1 MVKLIAAFSPKGGA
15 GTSMIIANLSIYLAQ
30 KGKKV
35 LLIDAAPN
43 GGTLHSYLNLPSIA
57 VSDEVAEHFSVL
69 PLISTDYQNLS
80 FFSNLQHQGSRIS
93 ELLIRWQGE
102 IGQGQFDFIFIDMGS
117 VINSDLMD
125 VIGIAD
131 YSLMFISPDFVS
143 FEKSNYF
150 FRELVNYRLRNV
162 ELKYDL
168 QLETQNIRRAKK
180 DYLFT
185 FRNLLV
191 LLSQAIPKNAN
202 QIANI
207 ESGLKIGIV
216 YNGLRNS
223 ADKELAQLYRFIIS
237 NSFGIETD
245 YISEIAYSDLVPTSI
260 AAMKPV
266 VTLEAN
272 DEFIDALDDLVSTL
286 SSRLFQQS
294 AVKKKLRI
302 NPFNYYEWFGLD
314 RGCSTF
320 DINNQYEKLKKL
332 YVSDNPMLRDIYG
345 DSDLFILNALVDAIF
360 KELNDNEIRREYDM
374 DIDSHLV
381 SLETSFPDIF
391 IIGEVIK
398 KYNRVKKRE
407 VLVKKDVYGRSAEKE
422 VSSSVDNDFVDAN
435 DIFNKYR
442 DVPVTGDLLRK
453 IREELGISYELIIS
467 RTKISNTV
475 LYAIENDKYSQLP
488 ADLYV
493 KNFVQQYCKTLKL
506 NHGNTE
512 AIASG
517 YIKSK
522 NAPAVPDEPA
532 PAQAVPE
539 ENQQAKA

>member
-43 GGTLHSYLNLPSIA
+43 GGTLHAYLNLPTIA

-69 PLISTDYQNLS
+69 PLISTNYQNLS
-80 FFSNLQHQGSRIS
+80 FFSNLQHQGSKIS
-93 ELLIRWQGE
+93 ELLIRWKGE
-102 IGQGQFDFIFIDMGS
+102 MGQGQFDFVFIDMGS
-117 VINSDLMD
+117 VVNPDLME

-150 FRELVNYRLRNV
+150 FRELVNYRLRNL
-162 ELKYDL
+162 ELKYDI

-191 LLSQAIPKNAN
+191 LLSQAIPKNSN

-207 ESGLKIGIV
+207 ETDLKIGIV
-216 YNGLRNS
+216 YNGMRNS

-237 NSFGIETD
+237 SSFGIDTD
-245 YISEIAYSDLVPTSI
+245 CIAEIAYSDLVPTSI

-272 DEFIDALDDLVSTL
+272 SEFIDALDDLVSTL

-294 AVKKKLRI
+294 SVKKKLRI
-302 NPFNYYEWFGLD
+302 TPFNYYEWFGLD

-332 YVSDNPMLRDIYG
+332 YVSDNPMLRDIYE
-345 DSDLFILNALVDAIF
+345 DSDLFILNALVDTIF
-360 KELNDNEIRREYDM
+360 KELNDPEIRREYDM
-374 DIDSHLV
+374 DIATHLL

-398 KYNRVKKRE
+398 KYYRVKKRE
-407 VLVKKDVYGRSAEKE
+407 VLVKKDVFGRSAEKE
-422 VSSSVDNDFVDAN
+422 VSSSGDGDLIDAN
-435 DIFNKYR
+435 NIFNKYR
-442 DVPVTGDLLRK
+442 DLPITGDLLRK
-453 IREELGISYELIIS
+453 IREEVGISYELIIS

-475 LYAIENDKYSQLP
+475 LYAIENDMYNQLP

-506 NHGNTE
+506 NSANTE
-512 AIASG
+512 FIASG
-517 YIKSK
+517 YIRSK
-522 NAPAVPDEPA
+522 NAGA
-532 PAQAVPE
+532 AVPE
-539 ENQQAKA
+539 LSAEDASQQEKAHES

>member
-15 GTSMIIANLSIYLAQ
+15 GTSLIIANLSIYLAQ

-43 GGTLHSYLNLPSIA
+43 GGTLHAYLNLPTIA

-80 FFSNLQHQGSRIS
+80 FFSNLLHQGTKIS
-93 ELLIRWQGE
+93 ELLVRWQME
-102 IGQGQFDFIFIDMGS
+102 IRQGQYDFVFIDMGS
-117 VINSDLMD
+117 VINSDLME

-162 ELKYDL
+162 ELKYDIL
-168 QLETQNIRRAKK
+168 LETQNIRRAKK

-191 LLSQAIPKNAN
+191 LLSQAIPKNSN

-207 ESGLKIGIV
+207 EDLKIGIV
-216 YNGLRNS
+216 YNGMKNS
-223 ADKELAQLYRFIIS
+223 ADRELTSLYQFIIS
-237 NSFGIETD
+237 SSFGVETD
-245 YISEIAYSDLVPTSI
+245 CIAEIAYSDLVPTSI

-266 VTLEAN
+266 VTLEKNA
-272 DEFIDALDDLVSTL
+272 EFIDVLDNLASTL
-286 SSRLFQQS
+286 SAYLFQQS
-294 AVKKKLRI
+294 SAKKKLKI
-302 NPFNYYEWFGLD
+302 TPFNYYEWFGLD
-314 RGCSTF
+314 RGCTSL
-320 DINNQYEKLKKL
+320 DIKNQYEKLKKL
-332 YVSDNPMLRDIYG
+332 YVVDNPMLRDIYG
-345 DSDLFILNALVDAIF
+345 DSDLFILNSLIDTIF
-360 KELNDNEIRREYDM
+360 KELNDSEIRREYDM

-391 IIGEVIK
+391 MIGEVIK
-398 KYNRVKKRE
+398 KYNRGKKRE
-407 VLVKKDVYGRSAEKE
+407 VLVKKDVFGRSAEKK
-422 VSSSVDNDFVDAN
+422 VSSQTESDFVDAN
-435 DIFNKYR
+435 EIYNKYR
-442 DVPVTGDLLRK
+442 DLAVTGDLLRK
-453 IREELGISYELIIS
+453 IREEVGISYELIIS
-467 RTKISNTV
+467 RTKISNGV
-475 LYAIENDKYSQLP
+475 LYAIENDMYQQLP

-493 KNFVQQYCKTLKL
+493 KNFVQQYCRTLKL
-506 NHGNTE
+506 NGENTE
-512 AIASG
+512 LIAAG

-522 NAPAVPDEPA
+522 NAPAKAENIS
-532 PAQAVPE
+532 VPE
-539 ENQQAKA
+539 ANPQEKI

>member
-43 GGTLHSYLNLPSIA
+43 GGTLHSYLNLPTIA

-80 FFSNLQHQGSRIS
+80 FFSNLQHQGSKIS
-93 ELLIRWQGE
+93 ELLMRWQGE
-102 IGQGQFDFIFIDMGS
+102 MGQVQFDFVFIDMGS
-117 VINSDLMD
+117 VINHDLMD

-131 YSLMFISPDFVS
+131 YSLMFLSPDFIS

-150 FRELVNYRLRNV
+150 FRELFNYRLRNV
-162 ELKYDL
+162 ELKYDI
-168 QLETQNIRRAKK
+168 QLETQNIRRAKN

-185 FRNLLV
+185 SRNLLV
-191 LLSQAIPKNAN
+191 LLSQAIPKTAN
-202 QIANI
+202 QIANVVND
-207 ESGLKIGIV
+207 LKIGIV
-216 YNGLRNS
+216 YNGVRNS
-223 ADKELAQLYRFIIS
+223 ADKELVQPYRFLIS

-245 YISEIAYSDLVPTSI
+245 SIAEIAYSDLVPTSV
-260 AAMKPV
+260 ATMKPV
-266 VTLEAN
+266 VTLEKNA
-272 DEFIDALDDLVSTL
+272 EFVDALDKFASTL
-286 SSRLFQQS
+286 SANLFQQS
-294 AVKKKLRI
+294 SVKKKLRVT
-302 NPFNYYEWFGLD
+302 PFNYYEWFGLD

-332 YVSDNPMLRDIYG
+332 YVGENPMLRDIYS
-345 DSDLFILNALVDAIF
+345 DSDLFILNSLVDTIF
-360 KELNDNEIRREYDM
+360 KELNDSEIRREYDM
-374 DIDSHLV
+374 DISSHLA

-407 VLVKKDVYGRSAEKE
+407 VLVKKDVFGRSAEKK
-422 VSSSVDNDFVDAN
+422 VVASSSSDFVDAN
-435 DIFNKYR
+435 EIFNKYR
-442 DVPVTGDLLRK
+442 DLPVTGDLLRK
-453 IREELGISYELIIS
+453 IREEVGISYELIIS
-467 RTKISNTV
+467 RTKISKMV
-475 LYAIENDKYSQLP
+475 LDAIENDKYAQLP

-506 NHGNTE
+506 NAANTE
-512 AIASG
+512 SIVLG
-517 YIKSK
+517 YLRSK
-522 NAPAVPDEPA
+522 NGPAVSETVPA
-532 PAQAVPE
+532 DA
-539 ENQQAKA
+539 ENQEVKA

>member
-43 GGTLHSYLNLPSIA
+43 GGTLHAYLNLPTIA

-69 PLISTDYQNLS
+69 PLISTNYQNLS
-80 FFSNLQHQGSRIS
+80 FFSNLQHQGSKIS
-93 ELLIRWQGE
+93 ELLIRWKGE
-102 IGQGQFDFIFIDMGS
+102 MGQGQFDFVFIDMGS
-117 VINSDLMD
+117 VVNPDLME

-150 FRELVNYRLRNV
+150 FRELVNYRLRNL
-162 ELKYDL
+162 ELKYDI

-191 LLSQAIPKNAN
+191 LLSQAIPKNSN

-207 ESGLKIGIV
+207 ETDLKIGIV
-216 YNGLRNS
+216 YNGMRNS

-237 NSFGIETD
+237 SSFGIDTD
-245 YISEIAYSDLVPTSI
+245 CIAEIAYSDLVPTSI

-272 DEFIDALDDLVSTL
+272 SEFIDALDDLVSTL

-294 AVKKKLRI
+294 SVKKKLRI
-302 NPFNYYEWFGLD
+302 TPFNYYEWFGLD

-332 YVSDNPMLRDIYG
+332 YVSDNPMLRDIY
-345 DSDLFILNALVDAIF
+345 
-360 KELNDNEIRREYDM
+360 E
-374 DIDSHLV
+374 H
-381 SLETSFPDIF
+381 
-391 IIGEVIK
+391 
-398 KYNRVKKRE
+398 
-407 VLVKKDVYGRSAEKE
+407 
-422 VSSSVDNDFVDAN
+422 
-435 DIFNKYR
+435 
-442 DVPVTGDLLRK
+442 
-453 IREELGISYELIIS
+453 
-467 RTKISNTV
+467 
-475 LYAIENDKYSQLP
+475 
-488 ADLYV
+488 
-493 KNFVQQYCKTLKL
+493 
-506 NHGNTE
+506 
-512 AIASG
+512 
-517 YIKSK
+517 
-522 NAPAVPDEPA
+522 
-532 PAQAVPE
+532 
-539 ENQQAKA
+539 

>member
-43 GGTLHSYLNLPSIA
+43 GGTLHAYLNLPTIA

-69 PLISTDYQNLS
+69 PLISTNYQNLS
-80 FFSNLQHQGSRIS
+80 FFSNLQHQGSKIS
-93 ELLIRWQGE
+93 ELLIRWKGE
-102 IGQGQFDFIFIDMGS
+102 MGQGQFDFVFIDMGS
-117 VINSDLMD
+117 VVNPDLME

-150 FRELVNYRLRNV
+150 FRELVNYRLRNL
-162 ELKYDL
+162 ELKYDI

-191 LLSQAIPKNAN
+191 LLSQAIPKNSN

-207 ESGLKIGIV
+207 ETDLKIGIV
-216 YNGLRNS
+216 YNGMRNS

-237 NSFGIETD
+237 SSFGIDTD
-245 YISEIAYSDLVPTSI
+245 CIAEIAYSDLVPTSI

-272 DEFIDALDDLVSTL
+272 SEFIDALDDLVSTL

-294 AVKKKLRI
+294 SVKKKLRI
-302 NPFNYYEWFGLD
+302 TPFNYYEWFGLD

-332 YVSDNPMLRDIYG
+332 YVSDNPMLRDIYE
-345 DSDLFILNALVDAIF
+345 DSDLFILNALVDTIF
-360 KELNDNEIRREYDM
+360 KELNDPEIRREYDM
-374 DIDSHLV
+374 DIATHLL

-407 VLVKKDVYGRSAEKE
+407 VLVKKDVFGRSAEKE
-422 VSSSVDNDFVDAN
+422 VSSSGDGDLIDAN
-435 DIFNKYR
+435 NIFNKYR
-442 DVPVTGDLLRK
+442 GLPITGDLLRK
-453 IREELGISYELIIS
+453 IREEVGISYELIIS

-475 LYAIENDKYSQLP
+475 LYAIENDMYNQLP

-506 NHGNTE
+506 NSANTE
-512 AIASG
+512 FIASG
-517 YIKSK
+517 YIRSK
-522 NAPAVPDEPA
+522 NAES
-532 PAQAVPE
+532 AVPE
-539 ENQQAKA
+539 LSAEDASQQEKAHES

>member
-43 GGTLHSYLNLPSIA
+43 GGTLHSYLNLPAIA

-80 FFSNLQHQGSRIS
+80 FFSNLQHQGSKIS
-93 ELLIRWQGE
+93 ELLTRWQGE
-102 IGQGQFDFIFIDMGS
+102 MEQGQFDFVFIDMGS
-117 VINSDLMD
+117 VINYDLMD
-125 VIGIAD
+125 VIAIAD

-162 ELKYDL
+162 ELKYDI

-185 FRNLLV
+185 FRNLLI
-191 LLSQAIPKNAN
+191 LLSQAMPKNAT

-207 ESGLKIGIV
+207 ESDLKIGIV
-216 YNGLRNS
+216 YNGVRSS
-223 ADKELAQLYRFIIS
+223 ADKELIQLYRFIIS
-237 NSFGIETD
+237 NSFGVDTD
-245 YISEIAYSDLVPTSI
+245 SIAEIAYSDLVPTSI

-266 VTLEAN
+266 VTLEKNA
-272 DEFIDALDDLVSTL
+272 EFIDALDKFVSTL
-286 SSRLFQQS
+286 SARIFQQS

-302 NPFNYYEWFGLD
+302 TPFNYYEWFGLD
-314 RGCSTF
+314 RGCSAF
-320 DINNQYEKLKKL
+320 DINSQYEKLKKL
-332 YVSDNPMLRDIYG
+332 YVGDNPLLRDIYE
-345 DSDLFILNALVDAIF
+345 DNDLFILNSLVDTIF
-360 KELNDNEIRREYDM
+360 KELNDPEIRREYDM
-374 DIDSHLV
+374 DIESHVV

-407 VLVKKDVYGRSAEKE
+407 VLVKKDVYGRSAEKVGE
-422 VSSSVDNDFVDAN
+422 VSQENDDFVDVN
-435 DIFNKYR
+435 EIFNKYR
-442 DVPVTGDLLRK
+442 ELPVTGDLLRK
-453 IREELGISYELIIS
+453 IREEVGISYELIIS
-467 RTKISNTV
+467 RTKISNMV
-475 LYAIENDKYSQLP
+475 LDAIENDKYAQLP

-506 NHGNTE
+506 NAENTKL
-512 AIASG
+512 IASG
-517 YIKSK
+517 YLKSK
-522 NAPAVPDEPA
+522 NAQLNPVEPAV
-532 PAQAVPE
+532 E
-539 ENQQAKA
+539 ENPQEKKV

>member
-15 GTSMIIANLSIYLAQ
+15 GTSMIVANLSIYLAQ

-43 GGTLHSYLNLPSIA
+43 GGTLHSYLNLPTIA

-80 FFSNLQHQGSRIS
+80 FFSNLQHQGSKIS

-102 IGQGQFDFIFIDMGS
+102 MGQGQFDFVFIDMGS
-117 VINSDLMD
+117 VINHDLMD

-131 YSLMFISPDFVS
+131 YSLMFLSPDFIS

-150 FRELVNYRLRNV
+150 FRELFNYRLRNV
-162 ELKYDL
+162 ELKYDI
-168 QLETQNIRRAKK
+168 QLETQNIKRAKN

-185 FRNLLV
+185 SRNLLV
-191 LLSQAIPKNAN
+191 LLSQAIPKTAN

-207 ESGLKIGIV
+207 VNDLKIGIV
-216 YNGLRNS
+216 YNGVRNS
-223 ADKELAQLYRFIIS
+223 ADKEFVQPYRFLIS
-237 NSFGIETD
+237 NSLGIETD
-245 YISEIAYSDLVPTSI
+245 SIAEIAYSDLVPTSI

-266 VTLEAN
+266 VTLEKNA
-272 DEFIDALDDLVSTL
+272 EFIDALDKFASTL

-302 NPFNYYEWFGLD
+302 TPFNYYEWFGLD

-332 YVSDNPMLRDIYG
+332 YVGDNPMLRDIYG
-345 DSDLFILNALVDAIF
+345 DSDLFIMNALVDTIF
-360 KELNDNEIRREYDM
+360 KELNDPEIRREYDM
-374 DIDSHLV
+374 DINSHLV

-398 KYNRVKKRE
+398 KYNRGKKRE
-407 VLVKKDVYGRSAEKE
+407 VLVKKDVFGRSAEKG
-422 VSSSVDNDFVDAN
+422 VSASSDGDFVDAN
-435 DIFNKYR
+435 EIFNKYR
-442 DVPVTGDLLRK
+442 GLPVTGDMLRK
-453 IREELGISYELIIS
+453 IREEVGISYELIIS
-467 RTKISNTV
+467 RTKISNGV
-475 LYAIENDKYSQLP
+475 LYAIENDMYQQLP

-506 NHGNTE
+506 SAVNTE

-517 YIKSK
+517 YLRSK
-522 NAPAVPDEPA
+522 NVPAVAEP
-532 PAQAVPE
+532 VSSE
-539 ENQQAKA
+539 TENQEAKA

>member
-43 GGTLHSYLNLPSIA
+43 GGTLHAYLNLPTIA

-69 PLISTDYQNLS
+69 PLISTNYQNLS
-80 FFSNLQHQGSRIS
+80 FFSNLQHQGSKIS
-93 ELLIRWQGE
+93 ELLIRWKGE
-102 IGQGQFDFIFIDMGS
+102 MGQGQFDFVFIDMGS
-117 VINSDLMD
+117 VVNPDLME

-150 FRELVNYRLRNV
+150 FRELVNYRLRNL
-162 ELKYDL
+162 ELKYDI

-191 LLSQAIPKNAN
+191 LLSQAIPKNSN

-207 ESGLKIGIV
+207 ETDLKIGIV
-216 YNGLRNS
+216 YNGMRNS

-237 NSFGIETD
+237 SSLGIDTD
-245 YISEIAYSDLVPTSI
+245 CIAEIAYSDLVPTSI

-272 DEFIDALDDLVSTL
+272 SEFIDALDDLVSTL

-294 AVKKKLRI
+294 SVKKKLRI
-302 NPFNYYEWFGLD
+302 TPFNYYEWFGLD

-332 YVSDNPMLRDIYG
+332 YVSDNPMLRDIYE
-345 DSDLFILNALVDAIF
+345 DSDLFILNALVDTIF
-360 KELNDNEIRREYDM
+360 KELNDPEIRREYDM
-374 DIDSHLV
+374 DIATHLL

-407 VLVKKDVYGRSAEKE
+407 VLVKKDVFGRSAEKE
-422 VSSSVDNDFVDAN
+422 VSSSGDGDLIDAN
-435 DIFNKYR
+435 NIFNKYR
-442 DVPVTGDLLRK
+442 GLPITGDLLRK
-453 IREELGISYELIIS
+453 IREEVGISYELIIS

-475 LYAIENDKYSQLP
+475 LYAIENDMYNQLP

-506 NHGNTE
+506 NSANTE
-512 AIASG
+512 FIASG
-517 YIKSK
+517 YIRSK
-522 NAPAVPDEPA
+522 NAES
-532 PAQAVPE
+532 AVPE
-539 ENQQAKA
+539 LSAEDASRQEKAHES